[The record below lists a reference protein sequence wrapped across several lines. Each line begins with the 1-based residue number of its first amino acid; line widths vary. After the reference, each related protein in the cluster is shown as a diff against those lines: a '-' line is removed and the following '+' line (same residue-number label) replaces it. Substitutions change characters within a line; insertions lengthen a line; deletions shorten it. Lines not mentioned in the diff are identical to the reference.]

1 LLVYYYGGTVPTS
14 RDFGG
19 RYPKNLFAAMG
30 YIVYDLQ
37 PSGAIGY
44 GQDFSALHVNGWG
57 KENARDII
65 EGTKKFIKA
74 HPQVNSN
81 AVGCLGA
88 SYGGY
93 MTMWLQTQTNI
104 FTTAIAHAGIS
115 DISSYW
121 GQGYWGYLYS
131 SVASANSFPW
141 NNKKLYV
148 DRSPLFNADK
158 IHTPML
164 LIQGTA
170 DTNVPTGESIQLY
183 TALKLLGRP
192 VKFVEIKGQ
201 NHHIVDYNKRI
212 LWQKTIFAW
221 LAKYLKDQPQ
231 WWNEMYPKKDL

>member
-1 LLVYYYGGTVPTS
+1 
-14 RDFGG
+14 
-19 RYPKNLFAAMG
+19 M
-30 YIVYDLQ
+30 
-37 PSGAIGY
+37 
-44 GQDFSALHVNGWG
+44 NGWG
-57 KENARDII
+57 KENASDII
-65 EGTKKFIKA
+65 EGTKKFLKA
-74 HPQVNSN
+74 HPQVNPK
-81 AVGCLGA
+81 AVGCMGA

-93 MTMWLQTQTNI
+93 MTMWLQTQTDI

-115 DISSYW
+115 DITSYW

-148 DRSPLFNADK
+148 DHSPLFNAEK

-201 NHHIVDYNKRI
+201 NHHIVDYRKRI
-212 LWQKTIFAW
+212 LWQNTISAW

-231 WWNEMYPKKDL
+231 WWNNLYPKKDL